1 MIGLLLTLALLL
13 ALAFSARRLWLRRRL
28 ARLLGSLPGGR
39 ANSALTVRSF
49 DEIDD
54 QIRARR
60 CPCGGRYEVRG
71 EGSRA
76 VRASRLRVVHVECG
90 TCENEAS
97 VYFDVTGLF
106 H

>member
-1 MIGLLLTLALLL
+1 MIGFLITAALLL

-28 ARLLGSLPGGR
+28 TRLMSLLPGGR
-39 ANSALTVRSF
+39 PDSALTVESF
-49 DEIDD
+49 DEIDE

-60 CPCGGRYEVRG
+60 CPCGGRYEVLG

-76 VRASRLRVVHVECG
+76 VHASRLRVVRVECG